1 MFYEASN
8 FNQILNK
15 WEGDNYVIMC
25 DSRLEGRSLFQK
37 MDIYGMFEWASSY
50 NQPLNTWN
58 VSKVTNLESM
68 FALAQLIVTVC
79 PSGKSKWKSR
89 HCKPIKS
96 PSASPSNALRSFP
109 SWRAICQLPTVLHLQ
124 HLFMSVKR
132 KNQNVSRFFYLSYTT
147 VSRSI
152 VSVF

>member
-89 HCKPIKS
+89 HCKPICK
-96 PSASPSNALRSFP
+96 PE
-109 SWRAICQLPTVLHLQ
+109 
-124 HLFMSVKR
+124 
-132 KNQNVSRFFYLSYTT
+132 
-147 VSRSI
+147 
-152 VSVF
+152 